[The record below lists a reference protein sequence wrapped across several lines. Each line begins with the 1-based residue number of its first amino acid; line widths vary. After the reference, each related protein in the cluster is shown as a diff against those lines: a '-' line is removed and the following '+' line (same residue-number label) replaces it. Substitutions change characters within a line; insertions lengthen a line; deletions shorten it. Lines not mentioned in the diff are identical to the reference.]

1 MVRAI
6 ALSCCCFQIVLVL
19 NLTTCTTA
27 SYRYFILRH
36 GETDH
41 NAAGIIQGSSD
52 VSRLNKRGQGAYA
65 SDSGDELE
73 FGPGLDLGSTGDEIA
88 RSFQKLGVME
98 GLPNAPSLRVPK
110 PQYPQYKPE

>member
-1 MVRAI
+1 MSLIPALIRGVAHYRAE
-6 ALSCCCFQIVLVL
+6 
-19 NLTTCTTA
+19 
-27 SYRYFILRH
+27 R
-36 GETDH
+36 E
-41 NAAGIIQGSSD
+41 
-52 VSRLNKRGQGAYA
+52 RLNKRGQGAYA

-98 GLPNAPSLRVPK
+98 GLPNAPSIRVPK